1 MNIQRLAVAC
11 AAALA
16 ASTSASYAGPCSQ
29 QITRVQVQIDAK
41 LNARAEPGPIA
52 PESPAAKLHRQ
63 PTPGSVA
70 DAEAKLGD
78 TSAQRVKAVE
88 AAMAEARKADG
99 VGDLSAC
106 ERALADA
113 QRALDQ

>member
-1 MNIQRLAVAC
+1 MNLQRLAVAC
-11 AAALA
+11 VAALA

-29 QITRVQVQIDAK
+29 EIARLQVEIDAK
-41 LNARAEPGPIA
+41 LNARAKAGQMA
-52 PESPAAKLHRQ
+52 SESTAAKMHRQ

-70 DAEAKLGD
+70 GAEVKLGD
-78 TSAQRVKAVE
+78 ASPEQAKAVE

-99 VGDLSAC
+99 AGDRSAC

-113 QRALDQ
+113 QRALGR